1 MYDTYHHC
9 GVEEWYDD
17 RSVSAWE
24 TSQGLQCSLDPCC
37 VYTIVTLVLL
47 AWCSSQVVPCTV
59 YMHTIGSD
67 SNVSPHSSNV
77 TTSTCLYAW
86 YMYIVWPQSCAV
98 ITDLN

>member
-37 VYTIVTLVLL
+37 VYTIVTL
-47 AWCSSQVVPCTV
+47 AWCSSQVLSLKVC
-59 YMHTIGSD
+59 MHHASCDIGHISQ
-67 SNVSPHSSNV
+67 
-77 TTSTCLYAW
+77 LG
-86 YMYIVWPQSCAV
+86 
-98 ITDLN
+98 

>member
-37 VYTIVTLVLL
+37 VYTIVTL

-59 YMHTIGSD
+59 YMHTIGYD
-67 SNVSPHSSNV
+67 NNVSPHSTCSNV
-77 TTSTCLYAW
+77 TTSTPGICTLCGHNLSA
-86 YMYIVWPQSCAV
+86 AK
-98 ITDLN
+98 